1 MVFFN
6 TKKKISLDG
15 VRTNDLPITGQ
26 TPYPLELRE
35 HLGLLVDKLVIYLCN
50 NYNASLDIKNVL
62 FLPEVGLHFQ
72 AATKF
77 FYSDILSWCNKTRI

>member
-35 HLGLLVDKLVIYLCN
+35 HLDLLVDKLVF
-50 NYNASLDIKNVL
+50 L
-62 FLPEVGLHFQ
+62 FVQ
-72 AATKF
+72 
-77 FYSDILSWCNKTRI
+77 

>member
-35 HLGLLVDKLVIYLCN
+35 HLDLLVDKLVIYLCN
-50 NYNASLDIKNVL
+50 NTW
-62 FLPEVGLHFQ
+62 LPVGAPQ
-72 AATKF
+72 M
-77 FYSDILSWCNKTRI
+77 